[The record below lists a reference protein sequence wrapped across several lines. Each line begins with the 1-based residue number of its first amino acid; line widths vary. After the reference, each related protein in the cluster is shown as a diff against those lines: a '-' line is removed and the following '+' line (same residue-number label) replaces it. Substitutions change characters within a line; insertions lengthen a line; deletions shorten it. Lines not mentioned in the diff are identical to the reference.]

1 MPNCSAQG
9 MHTKL
14 MTGCGTLYWM
24 APEMIKGDKYNQSVD
39 VYAYGMC
46 LYEMVT
52 GTIPWKNVS
61 AQEIPFRCGVG
72 RGHEPSL
79 PVLTVDQ
86 NARAVAT

>member
-1 MPNCSAQG
+1 MR
-9 MHTKL
+9 TKL

-24 APEMIKGDKYNQSVD
+24 APEMIKGDTYNQSVD

-72 RGHEPSL
+72 PNCRDLS
-79 PVLTVDQ
+79 
-86 NARAVAT
+86 